1 MIKKNIKRFSI
12 FFFSLFF
19 LSNALA
25 IDDSDIFLES
35 VFFTAVKKSD
45 YDKVIEMFE
54 KGVSPN
60 LIDTDKMSPLA
71 YSLGNDDEKM
81 FKLLLKNDAD
91 ISRNILNKTS
101 LLTFYIKSQK
111 SKLLKLLVLNGADV
125 NSQDRI
131 GMTPM
136 MHAIEN
142 LNIDAIRLLGNRKIV
157 KDLETSLSDY
167 SGKTIFDYGNNS
179 RDNYVK
185 GLIDSLKKT
194 F

>member
-1 MIKKNIKRFSI
+1 MVL
-12 FFFSLFF
+12 FFFSN
-19 LSNALA
+19 SLA
-25 IDDSDIFLES
+25 FDDSDIFLES

-54 KGVSPN
+54 KGVSSN
-60 LIDTDKMSPLA
+60 LIDSEKMSPLA
-71 YSLGNDDEKM
+71 YSLANDDEKM
-81 FKLLLKNDAD
+81 FNLLLKNDAD

-111 SKLLKLLVLNGADV
+111 SKLLKLIILNGADV

-142 LNIDAIRLLGNRKIV
+142 LNVDAIKLLSNSKIRFFNF
-157 KDLETSLSDY
+157 K
-167 SGKTIFDYGNNS
+167 
-179 RDNYVK
+179 
-185 GLIDSLKKT
+185 
-194 F
+194 